1 MDDLMFEELLEK
13 ELTKVRTRRSKPTKR
28 MWREIEQIRDK
39 QRLKKELMEMD
50 ACLEL
55 DDIDF

>member
-13 ELTKVRTRRSKPTKR
+13 EISRVRTRRSKPTKR

-55 DDIDF
+55 DDLDF

>member
-13 ELTKVRTRRSKPTKR
+13 EISRVRTRRSKPTKR

>member
-13 ELTKVRTRRSKPTKR
+13 EISRVRTRRSKPTKR

-50 ACLEL
+50 VCLEL